1 MFISKNKLEAM
12 VQKARDEGLHRG
24 YKLGYLMGK
33 VERSNRTICKL
44 DIPEAFIKAF
54 GEGR

>member
-1 MFISKNKLEAM
+1 MFISKKKLEAM

-33 VERSNRTICKL
+33 IEKSNRTICKS
-44 DIPEAFIKAF
+44 DVPEAFIKAF
-54 GEGR
+54 KES